1 MWDLSGPPCF
11 GVVLWAVFTATVFGS
26 FFVSA
31 FTTGE
36 TVGDVTVETKTGT
49 IGVAVGVVTV
59 DTKTGA
65 AGVAVAVGSG
75 EPTAG
80 ATAVSS
86 GAAAVTVWVGTVS
99 VGATVVSVGEETD
112 EFAPSFSSCV
122 MSGFF
127 SFAVC
132 SGPLGFLPFSKSLE
146 MSFLILL

>member
-1 MWDLSGPPCF
+1 MWDLSGPSRF
-11 GVVLWAVFTATVFGS
+11 GVVPWAVFTATVFES

-36 TVGDVTVETKTGT
+36 TVGAVTVETKIGT
-49 IGVAVGVVTV
+49 VGVAV
-59 DTKTGA
+59 
-65 AGVAVAVGSG
+65 GVAVAVGSG

-99 VGATVVSVGEETD
+99 TVVSFGEETD
-112 EFAPSFSSCV
+112 EFFASSSSCV

-132 SGPLGFLPFSKSLE
+132 SGPLGFSPFSKSLE

>member
-1 MWDLSGPPCF
+1 MWDLSGPPRF

-36 TVGDVTVETKTGT
+36 TVGAVTVETKIGT

-59 DTKTGA
+59 ETKTGA

-99 VGATVVSVGEETD
+99 TVVSFGEETD
-112 EFAPSFSSCV
+112 EFFASSSSCV

-132 SGPLGFLPFSKSLE
+132 SGPLGFSPFSKSLE
-146 MSFLILL
+146 MSFLIHL

>member
-26 FFVSA
+26 LFVSA

-36 TVGDVTVETKTGT
+36 IVGAVTVETKIGA
-49 IGVAVGVVTV
+49 IGVAVGVVTEE
-59 DTKTGA
+59 TKTGA

-99 VGATVVSVGEETD
+99 TVVSFGEETD
-112 EFAPSFSSCV
+112 EFVASFSSCV

-146 MSFLILL
+146 MSFIILL